1 MTLEERVIALENRTL
16 KIELRINELI
26 NAMNKLATTTQI
38 GNLSIILQTDI
49 DQLRTTL
56 ANLETRVNLLEIE
69 T

>member
-26 NAMNKLATTTQI
+26 NAINKLATTTQI